1 MFLHIF
7 KTDVASDKLPKPG
20 SHRKPGCYFYLA
32 PQEET
37 FEALRRTNS
46 LSAAGQ
52 AQKRSNLTFQAW
64 VAIFTLRRMNTLSA
78 AGKEP
83 KTRTGHVRL
92 QKKTHSSPNVESWPC
107 GAPESAF

>member
-92 QKKTHSSPNVESWPC
+92 QKKNT
-107 GAPESAF
+107 F